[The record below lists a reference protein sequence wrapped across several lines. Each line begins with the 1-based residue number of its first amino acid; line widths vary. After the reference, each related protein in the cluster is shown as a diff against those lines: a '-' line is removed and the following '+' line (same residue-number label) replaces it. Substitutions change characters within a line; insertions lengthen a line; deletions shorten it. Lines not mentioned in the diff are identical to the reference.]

1 MDFTDI
7 NSSDFYAK
15 EIGAVTEHGL
25 MSGMDDGSFSPNRHV
40 PAGHFMCIISRILNF
55 GRDPNLPINTHHSR
69 ESEHGHWAEGYI
81 NYCRA
86 LKIDYPANQSPNY
99 MIKIADALD
108 IMDQTSSALSQ
119 TLNYKFTFN
128 RSECMDRY
136 DLHISL
142 AEITRAQL
150 ACLLYYFCNSIGIQ
164 ISEHEIDETHYL
176 NDNTFV
182 LTAEAF
188 FFLSFTNSELFQL
201 VFLLRQYTF
210 PKTEIYKSMKELLK
224 IKQKIMEPLKY
235 NEHDI
240 IYHYTKISTVI
251 ALAPTSSGFRLSN
264 SAFLN
269 DPSEGKL
276 LIPMLQKCIP
286 TEIPFVPFSRQSL
299 SNNTYLACFNP
310 SDESLP
316 MWLQYGDNTTGCA
329 IGFDPKQFGLP
340 VYKVSYDMA
349 TFSPFF
355 AQVTKELKN
364 FSQMDESPFKKD
376 ALFALYLYILLCFN
390 GLRYLC
396 KDPHYKHENELRIVT
411 SCHPKFAEKED
422 YIREGELFHRTFVSV
437 PYKIRSVTFGANV
450 MGPERLAVG
459 LASTGL
465 DCIFLNSSI
474 PFKN

>member
-7 NSSDFYAK
+7 NSSDSYAK

-25 MSGMDDGSFSPNRHV
+25 MSGMDDGSFSPNRQV

-69 ESEHGHWAEGYI
+69 ESEDGHWAEGYI

-86 LKIDYPANQSPNY
+86 LEIDYPANQSPNY

-108 IMDQTSSALSQ
+108 IMDQTSLALSHV
-119 TLNYKFTFN
+119 LHDKFTFN
-128 RSECMDRY
+128 RSECVDRY

-142 AEITRAQL
+142 AEITKAQL
-150 ACLLYYFCNSIGIQ
+150 ACLLYYFCSSIGIQ
-164 ISEHEIDETHYL
+164 ISEHEIDGAYDL
-176 NDNTFV
+176 YNDKFV
-182 LTAEAF
+182 LTDEAF
-188 FFLSFTNSELFQL
+188 FFLSFTNSELFQI
-201 VFLLRQYTF
+201 VYLLRQYTF
-210 PKTEIYKSMKELLK
+210 PKIKIYESMKGLLISK
-224 IKQKIMEPLKY
+224 HKIMESLKY
-235 NEHDI
+235 TESDI
-240 IYHYTKISTVI
+240 IYHYTKMSTVV
-251 ALAPTSSGFRLSN
+251 ALAPMSSGFRLSN

-276 LIPMLQKCIP
+276 LIPMFQACIP
-286 TEIPFVPFSRQSL
+286 TEIPFAPFSRQDL

-329 IGFDPKQFGLP
+329 IGFDPNQFGLP
-340 VYKVSYDMA
+340 VYKVSYDTA
-349 TFSPFF
+349 IFSPFF
-355 AQVTKELKN
+355 AQVTKELKK
-364 FSQMDESPFKKD
+364 FSHTDESSFKKD
-376 ALFALYLYILLCFN
+376 TLSVLYLYILSCFN

-396 KDPHYKHENELRIVT
+396 KNPHYKHENELRIVT

-437 PYKIRSVTFGANV
+437 PYKIRSITFGANV
-450 MGPERLAVG
+450 IGPERLAVG
-459 LASTGL
+459 FASTGL